1 MAFVIDTGE
10 GNFFEITIIRG
21 WEESG
26 SRKNVSKKY
35 RNNVPLSNLM
45 LIEVLQDG
53 MQYMHNFRSKL

>member
-35 RNNVPLSNLM
+35 RNNVPLKGLSHVIDLKNVDKNLKN
-45 LIEVLQDG
+45 LA
-53 MQYMHNFRSKL
+53 